1 MHKVVPDGY
10 SEFLKDLKARI
21 LLAQRRA
28 ILSVNRELVILY
40 WQIGRDI
47 LKRQSEQGWGAQ
59 VIDRLACDLRS
70 SFPEMKGF
78 SLRNLKY
85 MRAFA
90 GAYRDEEFVHQ
101 LVAQIPWGHNVR
113 ILDYVKD
120 PVEREWYIRKTIEEG
135 WSRNTLVIQIESGL
149 FSRQSSATTNFD
161 ATLPPLQSDLARQ
174 TLKNPYIFDFLT
186 IEDRVS
192 EHKLEQGLLANIR
205 QFLIELGV
213 GFAFVGSQ
221 VHLEVGDSDFYIDLL
236 FYHLKLRA
244 FVVIDVKMGVFKPE
258 HAGKL
263 NFYLSA
269 VDEQLRHADDQPSL
283 GIVICKTHNRTVAEY
298 VLRDI
303 SKPLGVSGFEIT
315 RQLPENL
322 QRDLPTV
329 DQIEEEL

>member
-1 MHKVVPDGY
+1 MHEVIPDGY
-10 SEFLKDLKARI
+10 SEFLKDLKSRI
-21 LLAQRRA
+21 LQAQRRA
-28 ILSVNRELVILY
+28 ILSVNRELVLLY
-40 WQIGRDI
+40 WRIGRDI

-70 SFPEMKGF
+70 GFPEMKGF

-90 GAYRDEEFVHQ
+90 GAYPDEEFVHQ
-101 LVAQIPWGHNVR
+101 LAAQIPWFHHCVL
-113 ILDYVKD
+113 LDKVKNES
-120 PVEREWYIRKTIEEG
+120 EREWYIRKTIEAG

-149 FSRQSSATTNFD
+149 FGRQSSATTNFD

-174 TLKNPYIFDFLT
+174 TLKNPYVFDFLT

-192 EHKLEQGLLANIR
+192 ERKLEQGLLANIR
-205 QFLIELGV
+205 QFLIELGI

-221 VHLEVGDSDFYIDLL
+221 FHLEVGDSDFYIDLL

-244 FVVIDVKMGVFKPE
+244 FVVIDVKMGAFKPE

-269 VDEQLRHADDQPSL
+269 VDEQLR
-283 GIVICKTHNRTVAEY
+283 
-298 VLRDI
+298 
-303 SKPLGVSGFEIT
+303 
-315 RQLPENL
+315 
-322 QRDLPTV
+322 RDLPTV